1 MDGRAQMLKLT
12 SLNFNVYGWPFIIAP
27 THVGEKTPGN
37 SIPALRNKSD
47 PIKHGF
53 CNSKKYPKVFILFFL
68 SMVYNCRKMMMTVG

>member
-1 MDGRAQMLKLT
+1 MLKLT

-53 CNSKKYPKVFILFFL
+53 CNSKKHPKVFILFFL